1 MKRIRTKDRYRVGV
15 VSDTHGELRPELFE
29 VFKGVDMIVHA
40 GDIGKPGI
48 LEELRAIA
56 PVVAVRGNMDRGG
69 WAYELR
75 NNEVVEIGEVLLYI
89 LHDASRL
96 DIEPSVSGM
105 SVVISGHS
113 HSPGIEEHNSVLYL
127 NPGSAG
133 PKRFRLPVSVALLD
147 IAGKSANA
155 QIVKLR

>member
-1 MKRIRTKDRYRVGV
+1 

-40 GDIGKPGI
+40 GDIGKHCI

-56 PVVAVRGNMDRGG
+56 PVVAVRGNMDKGS

-75 NNEVVEIGEVLLYI
+75 KNEVVEIGEVFLYV
-89 LHDASRL
+89 LHDAARL
-96 DIEPSVSGM
+96 NIEPSVSGT

-113 HSPGIEEHNSVLYL
+113 HSPGIEEHNGVLYL

-147 IAGKSANA
+147 IVGKSAKA
-155 QIVKLR
+155 QILKLQ